1 MDIASLIF
9 QMCPVSVLCHLFSA
23 RFWNSAENGVVPILP
38 KLPFSQRRLT
48 TGGTNKCSYLKKG
61 CRESNLGGLRRG
73 TGQGASIGDKGLS
86 VDI

>member
-48 TGGTNKCSYLKKG
+48 TGGANKSATSKRAAGKVAW
-61 CRESNLGGLRRG
+61 E
-73 TGQGASIGDKGLS
+73 A
-86 VDI
+86 